1 MAGLIKPLNSVYDQ
15 FRRLP
20 GVGNKSALRLA
31 YHIIDMPEEEVR
43 RLAET
48 LLQAKREIRF
58 CKECFNLTDSDVCE
72 ICADTERDHSM
83 ICVVEQPQDAMAM
96 ERSHGYT
103 GVYHVLHGCL
113 SPLDGIGPE
122 NLRIKELLFR
132 LEKEDVKEVIL
143 ATNSNVEGEAT
154 ASYLAQLLRH
164 QPVMVSRIARGLPMG
179 GDLEY
184 ADEVTLAKALENRTP
199 IQRIREIQFVL
210 GNDSF
215 MSMNC
220 RTC

>member
-72 ICADTERDHSM
+72 ICADTGRDHSM

-132 LEKEDVKEVIL
+132 LKKEDVKEVIL

-184 ADEVTLAKALENRTP
+184 ADEVTMAKALENRTP
-199 IQRIREIQFVL
+199 IKE
-210 GNDSF
+210 
-215 MSMNC
+215 
-220 RTC
+220 

>member
-72 ICADTERDHSM
+72 ICADTGRDHSM

-154 ASYLAQLLRH
+154 ASYLARLLRP
-164 QPVMVSRIARGLPMG
+164 QSVIVSRIARGLPMG

-184 ADEVTLAKALENRTP
+184 ADEVTLAKALENRTLFK
-199 IQRIREIQFVL
+199 E
-210 GNDSF
+210 
-215 MSMNC
+215 
-220 RTC
+220 

>member
-1 MAGLIKPLNSVYDQ
+1 MAGLIKPLNRVYDQ

-43 RLAET
+43 QLAET

-72 ICADTERDHSM
+72 ICADTGRDHSM
-83 ICVVEQPQDAMAM
+83 ICVVEQPQDVMAM

-199 IQRIREIQFVL
+199 IKE
-210 GNDSF
+210 
-215 MSMNC
+215 
-220 RTC
+220 

>member
-164 QPVMVSRIARGLPMG
+164 QKERQPR
-179 GDLEY
+179 
-184 ADEVTLAKALENRTP
+184 P
-199 IQRIREIQFVL
+199 IWHSCCGISL
-210 GNDSF
+210 
-215 MSMNC
+215 
-220 RTC
+220 

>member
-72 ICADTERDHSM
+72 ICADTGRDHSM
-83 ICVVEQPQDAMAM
+83 ICVVEQPQDVMAM

-199 IQRIREIQFVL
+199 IKE
-210 GNDSF
+210 
-215 MSMNC
+215 
-220 RTC
+220 

>member
-1 MAGLIKPLNSVYDQ
+1 MAGLIKPLNNLYEQ

-31 YHIIDMPEEEVR
+31 YHIIDMPEADVQ

-48 LLQAKREIRF
+48 LLQAKRDIRF
-58 CKECFNLTDSDVCE
+58 CKECFNLTDSEVCSICEDVK
-72 ICADTERDHSM
+72 RDHST
-83 ICVVEQPQDAMAM
+83 ICVVEQPQDAVAM

-122 NLRIKELLFR
+122 ELRIKELLFR
-132 LEKEDVKEVIL
+132 LGQDDVKEVIL

-154 ASYLAQLLRH
+154 ASYLAQLLRNH
-164 QPVMVSRIARGLPMG
+164 PVIVSRIARGLPMG

-184 ADEVTLAKALENRTP
+184 ADEVTLAKALENR
-199 IQRIREIQFVL
+199 IRI
-210 GNDSF
+210 
-215 MSMNC
+215 
-220 RTC
+220 TK

>member
-1 MAGLIKPLNSVYDQ
+1 
-15 FRRLP
+15 
-20 GVGNKSALRLA
+20 VGNKSALRLA

-72 ICADTERDHSM
+72 ICADTKRDHSM

-154 ASYLAQLLRH
+154 ASYLARLLRP
-164 QPVMVSRIARGLPMG
+164 QSVIVSRIARGLPMG

-184 ADEVTLAKALENRTP
+184 ADEVTLAKALENRTLFK
-199 IQRIREIQFVL
+199 E
-210 GNDSF
+210 
-215 MSMNC
+215 
-220 RTC
+220 